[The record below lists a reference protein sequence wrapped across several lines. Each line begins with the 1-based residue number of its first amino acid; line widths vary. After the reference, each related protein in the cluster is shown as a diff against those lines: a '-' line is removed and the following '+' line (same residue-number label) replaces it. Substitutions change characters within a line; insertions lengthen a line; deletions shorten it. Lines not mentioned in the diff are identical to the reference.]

1 MSQVII
7 SIRPPPATAPAR
19 FLLAP
24 VPPTIPTQ
32 RFVGFEAPCG
42 LCYQNIES
50 LDSIQKGILFTVG
63 DRSISRITFHFSDVA
78 SPRTVLTRDDFGR
91 APTVT
96 SQTALSGPIG
106 DGQARSEHVAVGRYD
121 GFDARTSYVGYVFGD
136 LVDGAGSMARWVP
149 ARTGTRPSDGARS
162 TGDRLGVVDRPTRSN
177 EHHLVRIAFSVA
189 EPLHFR
195 IGTATVYLGSFDGPT
210 WISARGAPSRATA
223 AVHFFR

>member
-7 SIRPPPATAPAR
+7 SIRPPPATMPAR
-19 FLLAP
+19 FLLVP

-32 RFVGFEAPCG
+32 CFVGFEAPCG

-78 SPRTVLTRDDFGR
+78 NPRTVLTRDDLGH

-106 DGQARSEHVAVGRYD
+106 DGQAHSEHVAVGKYD
-121 GFDARTSYVGYVFGD
+121 GFDARTSHVGYVFDG
-136 LVDGAGSMARWVP
+136 LVDGAGSIARWVST
-149 ARTGTRPSDGARS
+149 RSGTSLGDGAYS
-162 TGDRLGVVDRPTRSN
+162 TGGKLGVPDRPIRSH
-177 EHHLVRIAFSVA
+177 EGRLVRIAFSVA

-195 IGTATVYLGSFDGPT
+195 IGTATVYLDSFDGPA
-210 WISARGAPSRATA
+210 WISARGAASRATA
-223 AVHFFR
+223 AVYFFR